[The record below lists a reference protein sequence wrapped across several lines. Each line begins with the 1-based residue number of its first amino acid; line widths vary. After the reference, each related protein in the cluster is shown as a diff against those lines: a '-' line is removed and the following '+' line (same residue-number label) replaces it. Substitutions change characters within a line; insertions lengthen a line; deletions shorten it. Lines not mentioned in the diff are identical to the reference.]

1 MPEPA
6 SRHPR
11 VLVVQNT
18 PAGSLGRFEP
28 WWQEA
33 GLTVDVVHA
42 YKGDPIPDLD
52 DHDGLALLG
61 GGLMPDDD
69 TRGPWLAREREVAAQ
84 AIDRSVPVLG
94 ICLGGQLLAHV
105 AGGTVRADHGQ
116 PEAGS
121 TSLTTR
127 EAAEDDPLFA
137 GLAPTFRAMEHHVDQ
152 ITELPPGA
160 AWLAS
165 SERCPIQAFRV
176 GESAWGVQFHPEI
189 DLARVRAWDRGPLV
203 TQGFDPDEVIRQAEA
218 DEPQT
223 TPIWRAFAERFAA
236 VVRAGR
242 PLVETTHPAGG
253 SVPNKD

>member
-6 SRHPR
+6 PRHPR

-18 PAGSLGRFEP
+18 PAGGLGRFEP
-28 WWQEA
+28 WWREA
-33 GLTVDVVHA
+33 GLDLDIVRAFDGV
-42 YKGDPIPDLD
+42 PIPDLD

-69 TRGPWLAREREVAAQ
+69 ERGPWLARERAVAGQ
-84 AIDRSVPVLG
+84 ALERSVPVLG

-105 AGGTVRADHGQ
+105 AGGTVRADHGR

-127 EAAEDDPLFA
+127 EPAERDPLFA
-137 GLAPTFRAMEHHVDQ
+137 ELAPTFRATEHHVDQ

-176 GESAWGVQFHPEI
+176 GETAWGVQFHPEI
-189 DLARVRAWDRGPLV
+189 DLDRVRAWNRDRLV
-203 TQGFDPDEVIRQAEA
+203 EQGFDPDEVVRRAAA

-223 TPIWRAFAERFAA
+223 APVWRGFAERFAD
-236 VVRAGR
+236 VVRSGR
-242 PLVETTHPAGG
+242 PLVETVHPGGG
-253 SVPNKD
+253 SAPKKG